1 MKEELTRLSEHI
13 GLAPSRFLQEQ
24 SPPDSQP
31 AADMAVMAKLSAR
44 VDGVEAAFREY
55 IQDSELE
62 SQQIANRE
70 AIYRLSADVE
80 ALKSAQKGD
89 SAMVRALRALQ
100 KLMSQPDPGAFAVLN
115 GYRQQRQAD
124 KAATIGLTDGLVTVF
139 SNHHWPMVVGRNLGL
154 LAMEYCDA
162 MAGQFVR
169 QTTGFGPA
177 TRPFQN

>member
-31 AADMAVMAKLSAR
+31 AADLAVMAKLSAR

-100 KLMSQPDPGAFAVLN
+100 KLMSQPDPGAIFAEFDVD
-115 GYRQQRQAD
+115 GD
-124 KAATIGLTDGLVTVF
+124 KQVCSLAPFVSSFSSLSVFPFTLTLSGCDG
-139 SNHHWPMVVGRNLGL
+139 P
-154 LAMEYCDA
+154 E
-162 MAGQFVR
+162 
-169 QTTGFGPA
+169 
-177 TRPFQN
+177 